1 MKPIKDSNFKS
12 QDVPKNIRQYEH
24 RMRNMLMWILEGKE
38 IQELSPWDCEI
49 LGACLSKGY
58 IVNNLR
64 SVRTANGSI
73 SFDLSG
79 DAKLTHAGYEYLA
92 RIDAESRSRKAIVIS
107 VLALIISVVPL
118 VINYAVAPILE
129 WLSKR

>member
-24 RMRNMLMWILEGKE
+24 RMRKMLMWILEGKE

-107 VLALIISVVPL
+107 VLALIISIVPL

>member
-12 QDVPKNIRQYEH
+12 QDVPKNIHQYEH
-24 RMRNMLMWILEGKE
+24 RMRKMLMWVLEGKE
-38 IQELSPWDCEI
+38 IQDLSPWDCEI

-92 RIDAESRSRKAIVIS
+92 RIDAESRSRKAIIIS

-129 WLSKR
+129 WFSKR

>member
-24 RMRNMLMWILEGKE
+24 RMRKMLMWILERKE

-49 LGACLSKGY
+49 LNACLSKGY
-58 IVNNLR
+58 IASNLHT
-64 SVRTANGSI
+64 VRTADGSI
-73 SFDLSG
+73 FIDLSG

-118 VINYAVAPILE
+118 VINYAVVPILG

>member
-1 MKPIKDSNFKS
+1 MKPIKDSNFKR

-24 RMRNMLMWILEGKE
+24 RMRKILMWILEGKALRD
-38 IQELSPWDCEI
+38 LSPWDCEI

-92 RIDAESRSRKAIVIS
+92 KIDAESRSRKAIVIS

-129 WLSKR
+129 WFSKR

>member
-24 RMRNMLMWILEGKE
+24 RMRKMLMWILEGKE

-92 RIDAESRSRKAIVIS
+92 RIDAESRSRKAIIIS

-118 VINYAVAPILE
+118 VINYAVAPVLN